1 MHRLNTLIQPRIPII
16 AIALFC
22 VALGAAAQ
30 ESLLPSTLV
39 ADPAV
44 IELPA
49 IRSAGEVRIYVDE
62 TRAVPARIEKAAI
75 DDSYA
80 RFFHVLV
87 PAERPGVVRV
97 VARPETVEAGS
108 YDLRVHADGQ
118 QIVIPVLATL
128 ADEETI
134 IERDAEMLGQ
144 TEEAVRI
151 RYGLAKP
158 LWRENLEITLPESYT
173 EGAILTLD
181 LEPHP
186 NRWFTWVVNDIA
198 VLEGHGENVLR
209 LPLDEVGPL
218 KLAIEMRDNGAVV
231 AGWEG
236 ALRVDPEP
244 AIPLRRRANETFRL
258 MAPDGFERYEWRVD
272 DEVLSREQTCAFRFP
287 EPGVYDIECRALDPE
302 NPDAAAKRLFRR
314 ITWRAEIR

>member
-1 MHRLNTLIQPRIPII
+1 MSHINTIEKPRI
-16 AIALFC
+16 AVALALFC

-30 ESLLPSTLV
+30 EPLLPSTLI
-39 ADPAV
+39 ADPAA

-49 IRSAGEVRIYVDE
+49 LRSAGEVRIFADE
-62 TRAVPARIEKAAI
+62 TRAAPAHIEKAAI
-75 DDSYA
+75 DGSYA

-87 PAERPGVVRV
+87 PTERPGVVRV
-97 VARPETVEAGS
+97 VTRPDRVEAGS

-118 QIVIPVLATL
+118 QIVVPVLATL
-128 ADEETI
+128 SEEETI

-181 LEPHP
+181 LEAHP

-209 LPLDEVGPL
+209 LPLDEAGPL
-218 KLAIEMRDNGAVV
+218 KLAVEVRDRGTVV

-244 AIPLRRRANETFRL
+244 AIPLRRPANETFRL
-258 MAPDGFERYEWRVD
+258 MAPDGFEHYEWRVD
-272 DEVLSREQTCAFRFP
+272 DEILSREQTCAFRFP
-287 EPGVYDIECRALDPE
+287 TPGAYAIECRALDPE
-302 NPDAAAKRLFRR
+302 NPDAAAQRLFRR

>member
-1 MHRLNTLIQPRIPII
+1 MNHVNTIEKPRI
-16 AIALFC
+16 ALALALFC
-22 VALGAAAQ
+22 VALGAVAQ
-30 ESLLPSTLV
+30 DALLPSTLV
-39 ADPAV
+39 ADPAT

-49 IRSAGEVRIYVDE
+49 IRSAGEVRIYADE
-62 TRAVPARIEKAAI
+62 TRTVPARIEKAAI
-75 DDSYA
+75 EGPYA

-97 VARPETVEAGS
+97 VARPDRVEAGS

-218 KLAIEMRDNGAVV
+218 KLAVEVRDNGVVV

-244 AIPLRRRANETFRL
+244 AIPLRRRVNETFRL
-258 MAPDGFERYEWRVD
+258 MAPDGFEHYEWRVD
-272 DEVLSREQTCAFRFP
+272 DEIVSREQTCAFRFP
-287 EPGVYDIECRALDPE
+287 KPGGYNIECRALNPE

-314 ITWRAEIR
+314 ITWRADIR

>member
-16 AIALFC
+16 AVALFG

-30 ESLLPSTLV
+30 ESLLPATLV
-39 ADPAV
+39 ADPAA

-49 IRSAGEVRIYVDE
+49 IRSAGEVRIYADE
-62 TRAVPARIEKAAI
+62 TRAVPARVEKAAI
-75 DDSYA
+75 EDSYA

-97 VARPETVEAGS
+97 VARPDRVEAGS

-158 LWRENLEITLPESYT
+158 LWRENLEITLPETYT
-173 EGAILTLD
+173 EGAVLTLD

-186 NRWFTWVVNDIA
+186 NRWFTWVINDIA

-218 KLAIEMRDNGAVV
+218 RLAIEVRDNGAVV

-258 MAPDGFERYEWRVD
+258 MAPDGFEHYEWRVD
-272 DEVLSREQTCAFRFP
+272 DEVVSREQTCAFRFP
-287 EPGVYDIECRALDPE
+287 EPGAYDIECRALDPE
-302 NPDAAAKRLFRR
+302 NPDAAAKRLFRC
-314 ITWRAEIR
+314 ITWRADIR